1 MGGVTGHGAQLSATK
16 MAPLA
21 ATSGTVM
28 YIFLIALV
36 PATGLLLPQQ
46 KLTRPVRAHS
56 RLACVMSAKESG
68 DAQTLTITLTGCS
81 DGIGVGLND
90 DNCVDLLRPGL
101 PAAKALQ
108 LGDKIMQ
115 WNGNKMVDEDG
126 ERRMLKDVVV
136 SADSHELLVERPP
149 SLALLAGEW
158 ESGLTC
164 LEYADEKQGE
174 LRLGVYVAYSMDEAE
189 PHIRPL
195 CASTSDDG
203 VSALLCDEGVP
214 SAPISSARRV
224 LDPDVVF
231 VSERQAGGGQG
242 LGNPHGEHGE
252 ECFDL
257 REALISAGVHVV
269 VREGRDTER
278 VL

>member
-1 MGGVTGHGAQLSATK
+1 MSLLVL
-16 MAPLA
+16 
-21 ATSGTVM
+21 V
-28 YIFLIALV
+28 ALV
-36 PATGLLLPQQ
+36 PAPGLLLAQQ
-46 KLTRPVRAHS
+46 KLLAHS
-56 RLACVMSAKESG
+56 RLACVMSVKESGRG
-68 DAQTLTITLTGCS
+68 DAQTLTITLTGCG
-81 DGIGVGLND
+81 DGIGLGLD
-90 DNCVDLLRPGL
+90 TDNRVDLLRPGL

-108 LGDKIMQ
+108 LGDKVMQ
-115 WNGNKMVDEDG
+115 WNGNEMVDASTG
-126 ERRMLKDVVV
+126 ERRLLKDVVV
-136 SADSHELLVERPP
+136 RADSHELVVERAANP
-149 SLALLAGEW
+149 ALLSRAEW

-164 LEYADEKQGE
+164 IEYADEAEGE
-174 LRLGVYVAYSMDEAE
+174 LRLGVFVAYSMDEAE

-195 CASTSDDG
+195 CASSEEDG
-203 VSALLCDEGVP
+203 VGALLCDEGVP
-214 SAPISSARRV
+214 PAPISSARRV

-257 REALISAGVHVV
+257 RDASVSTGVRVV

>member
-1 MGGVTGHGAQLSATK
+1 MNRRSRSTDASRRPSNPLNVSARSVSSSFVSK
-16 MAPLA
+16 
-21 ATSGTVM
+21 
-28 YIFLIALV
+28 
-36 PATGLLLPQQ
+36 
-46 KLTRPVRAHS
+46 
-56 RLACVMSAKESG
+56 
-68 DAQTLTITLTGCS
+68 S
-81 DGIGVGLND
+81 DG
-90 DNCVDLLRPGL
+90 
-101 PAAKALQ
+101 
-108 LGDKIMQ
+108 
-115 WNGNKMVDEDG
+115 
-126 ERRMLKDVVV
+126 
-136 SADSHELLVERPP
+136 SRPP
-149 SLALLAGEW
+149 SLAPLAGEW

-164 LEYADEKQGE
+164 VEYADEKEGE

-195 CASTSDDG
+195 CASSSEDG
-203 VSALLCDEGVP
+203 VSALLCDEDVP

-224 LDPDVVF
+224 LDPDLVF

-257 REALISAGVHVV
+257 REASVGSSVRVV

>member
-1 MGGVTGHGAQLSATK
+1 MRRSTLFLSALACADGLVVGSPFSGLSG
-16 MAPLA
+16 APLRA
-21 ATSGTVM
+21 
-28 YIFLIALV
+28 
-36 PATGLLLPQQ
+36 
-46 KLTRPVRAHS
+46 PV
-56 RLACVMSAKESG
+56 VMSAKESG
-68 DAQTLTITLTGCS
+68 DAQTLAITLTGCS
-81 DGIGVGLND
+81 DGIGLGLD
-90 DNCVDLLRPGL
+90 TDNRVDLLRPGL
-101 PAAKALQ
+101 PAAKVLQ
-108 LGDKIMQ
+108 LGDKVVQ
-115 WNGNKMVDEDG
+115 WNGNEMVDSAG

-136 SADSHELLVERPP
+136 PADSHELVVKRAP
-149 SLALLAGEW
+149 SPALLAEEW

-164 LEYADEKQGE
+164 VEYADEKVGE
-174 LRLGVYVAYSMDEAE
+174 LRLGVFVAYSMDEAE

-195 CASTSDDG
+195 CASSEEDG
-203 VSALLCDEGVP
+203 MGALLCDEGVP
-214 SAPISSARRV
+214 SAPISSTRRV

-257 REALISAGVHVV
+257 REASVSVGVRVV

>member
-1 MGGVTGHGAQLSATK
+1 MSIL
-16 MAPLA
+16 
-21 ATSGTVM
+21 
-28 YIFLIALV
+28 LIALV
-36 PATGLLLPQQ
+36 PAMGLLLPQQ
-46 KLTRPVRAHS
+46 MQLARAHP

-68 DAQTLTITLTGCS
+68 GAQTLTITLTGCS
-81 DGIGVGLND
+81 DGIGVGLD
-90 DNCVDLLRPGL
+90 DKNCVDLLRPGL

-108 LGDKIMQ
+108 LGDKVIQ
-115 WNGNKMVDEDG
+115 WNGNKMVDEAG

-136 SADSHELLVERPP
+136 PADSHELLVERPP
-149 SLALLAGEW
+149 SLAPLAGEW

-164 LEYADEKQGE
+164 VEYADEKEGE

-195 CASTSDDG
+195 CASSSEDG
-203 VSALLCDEGVP
+203 VSALLCDEDVP

-224 LDPDVVF
+224 LDPDLVF

-257 REALISAGVHVV
+257 REASVGSSVRVV